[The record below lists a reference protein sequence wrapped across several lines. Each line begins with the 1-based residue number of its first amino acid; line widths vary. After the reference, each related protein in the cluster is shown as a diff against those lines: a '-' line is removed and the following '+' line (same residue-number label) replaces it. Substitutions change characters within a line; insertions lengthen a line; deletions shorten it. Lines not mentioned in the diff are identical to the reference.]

1 VRKTHQN
8 GLVFEKAKKEI
19 IDALDSLLRYALI
32 MTGNEED
39 AKDLVQ
45 ETCYRA
51 LKNLNTLEENSNVRA
66 WLFTI
71 MRNIWLNQK
80 KRQQISPIQ
89 VDDAIENKSDD
100 WNINSEELLINNE
113 MRQALLKALE
123 NLPDVYREILILR
136 YFEDFSYSEIS
147 KILGCPLGTV
157 MSRLNRA
164 REKLKENFVKIYEK
178 KENDRS

>member
-1 VRKTHQN
+1 
-8 GLVFEKAKKEI
+8 
-19 IDALDSLLRYALI
+19 
-32 MTGNEED
+32 
-39 AKDLVQ
+39 
-45 ETCYRA
+45 
-51 LKNLNTLEENSNVRA
+51 
-66 WLFTI
+66 
-71 MRNIWLNQK
+71 
-80 KRQQISPIQ
+80 
-89 VDDAIENKSDD
+89 
-100 WNINSEELLINNE
+100 

-147 KILGCPLGTV
+147 KILGCPLETV